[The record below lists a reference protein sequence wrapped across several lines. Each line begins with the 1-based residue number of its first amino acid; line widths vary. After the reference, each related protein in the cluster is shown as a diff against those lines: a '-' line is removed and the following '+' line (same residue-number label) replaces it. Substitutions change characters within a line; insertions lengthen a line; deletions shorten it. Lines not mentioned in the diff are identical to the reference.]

1 MVFNAV
7 AYIYQMLTICQLLFQ
22 RPYTQPSKAGIVFTE
37 HASEIE
43 RNYKRGHTRSGRA
56 RIQAQAVW
64 IWSSDYAL
72 MPLKDL
78 QEKMRGKP
86 TI

>member
-1 MVFNAV
+1 MFNTV
-7 AYIYQMLTICQLLFQ
+7 AYICQMLTICQLLFQ
-22 RPYTQPSKAGIVFTE
+22 RPYTQPSKAGIVFTD
-37 HASEIE
+37 HASEIK
-43 RNYKRGHTRSGRA
+43 RNHKIGHTRSGRA

-78 QEKMRGKP
+78 HENMRGKL